1 MPYRDLPGPPDGP
14 APDPVR
20 APVQAPGLS
29 RGEWSV
35 IGVGG
40 AGLLAVAVA
49 TVLAAKDAHPEAHL
63 GIFVELLI
71 AAGSIG
77 ALLVMS
83 VTLSQRL
90 AVRVRMLREV
100 AQELGGGDLGVRAPV
115 EPADDLGKLGQSL
128 NLMADRIARVLK
140 AQRDLLSGVSHEL
153 RSPLARIEVA
163 IELIRM
169 EFEDGR
175 RNAPGGADRRKSQ
188 GEQLLTEI
196 QTEVALLERH
206 IERLLD
212 AQRVGVDR
220 VLVQRELV
228 RVDEL
233 LGNILDRE
241 QHRLSHLQFEV
252 ERSLE
257 LYDGQVS
264 GDANALDRAFSTL
277 IENVVQHAQHGGTAR
292 SVRMESRRDAM
303 GGVVR
308 VLDRG
313 PGLAP
318 EQCAR
323 VFEAFFR
330 ADPSRT
336 EQTGGTGLG
345 LYLVKKISEAHS
357 GTARAYPRPDGG
369 LVVEVR
375 LPLYGQREV
384 KETVKVQAVSGA

>member
-1 MPYRDLPGPPDGP
+1 MPHQDLYGAPDGP
-14 APDPVR
+14 APVAVR

-29 RGEWSV
+29 RGEWTV

-40 AGLLAVAVA
+40 AGLLAVGVA
-49 TVLAAKDAHPEAHL
+49 AVLAALDANPSGHL
-63 GIFVELLI
+63 AIFAELLI
-71 AAGSIG
+71 AAC
-77 ALLVMS
+77 ALTVLLIMS

-115 EPADDLGKLGQSL
+115 ESADDLGKLGQSL
-128 NLMADRIARVLK
+128 NVMADRIARVLQ

-188 GEQLLTEI
+188 GEELVAEI
-196 QTEVALLERH
+196 QMEVGLLERH

-233 LGNILDRE
+233 LGQILDRE
-241 QHRLSHLQFEV
+241 QHRLSHLGFAV

-257 LYDGQVS
+257 LYDGKVS
-264 GDANALDRAFSTL
+264 GDPNALDRAFSTL
-277 IENVVQHAQHGGTAR
+277 IENVVQHAQHGGSAR
-292 SVRMESRRDAM
+292 SVRMESRRDTM
-303 GGVVR
+303 GVVVR

-313 PGLAP
+313 PGLAQ

-330 ADPSRT
+330 VDPSRT

-345 LYLVKKISEAHS
+345 LYLVKKISEAHG
-357 GTARAYPRPDGG
+357 GTARAHPRAGGG
-369 LVVEVR
+369 LVIEVR
-375 LPLYGQREV
+375 LPLHGQRQA
-384 KETVKVQAVSGA
+384 KETVKVQAVSGD